1 MAHWKPSA
9 ANDLMAFAAN
19 HNLNAIV
26 GNFQQTVDA
35 WADILPG
42 FAHAVFPFGQYRAE
56 VTGDAGAVNKIEF
69 DL

>member
-19 HNLNAIV
+19 HNLNATV
-26 GNFQQTVDA
+26 GAFQLTVDT
-35 WADILPG
+35 WADNLPG
-42 FAHAVFPFGQYRAE
+42 FAHRVFPFGQYRAE
-56 VTGDAGAVNKIEF
+56 VTGNAGQVDKIEF